1 MISLLTA
8 VPFLLWSA
16 SALAQWNVI
25 YENDGNVTYMDD
37 DSLRIVEIL
46 DFGRTC
52 QLTMTNIQ
60 EILSANS
67 CSEPSTLYV
76 RSRPVYHYICRDS
89 IQVFLADGSA
99 GPLQFGGICTEKKD
113 CDAMENFVKEYLKK
127 PD

>member
-46 DFGRTC
+46 DFGRTR

-60 EILSANS
+60 EILSEKIENS
-67 CSEPSTLYV
+67 RL
-76 RSRPVYHYICRDS
+76 I
-89 IQVFLADGSA
+89 VFDNLKHNLLVGKNNVEIVD
-99 GPLQFGGICTEKKD
+99 I
-113 CDAMENFVKEYLKK
+113 LKK
-127 PD
+127 FYKKR